1 MAKHRT
7 PVEILTAAMDWLEH
21 HEPVRNWLC
30 MLEYDQA
37 GKVCR
42 ACILGAAF
50 VVMENSKPPDKVCDA
65 IYRAHRELFPNRALS
80 EPFKMAEIR
89 ILYRRSIEVVTSR
102 RRPRQDA
109 TTGEA
114 SSSNRTRDH
123 RGMDWCPTRV
133 PHRATHPVAPAPA
146 DSRHR
151 LIGARKKGPL
161 FK

>member
-1 MAKHRT
+1 MANHLT
-7 PVEILTAAMDWLEH
+7 HVEILTAAMDWLEH
-21 HEPVRNWLC
+21 HEPVRNWQC
-30 MLEYDQA
+30 MLEYDPA

-65 IYRAHRELFPNRALS
+65 IYLAHRELFPNRALS

-109 TTGEA
+109 TAGEA
-114 SSSNRTRDH
+114 SSSSRTGDH
-123 RGMDWCPTRV
+123 RGMDWCLTRV

-161 FK
+161 SK